1 MKKLDNKGFTL
12 VELIAVL
19 VILISV
25 MMVTIPAVNS
35 SLEKN
40 KDKQLEST
48 KKLLENASEFYVTN
62 NKDRIDF
69 DNTSCYIDINDLVYE
84 QYVDKDAI
92 KKPDGEILE
101 GNVVFYIS
109 DYSFRYQDSV
119 DGISKC

>member
-1 MKKLDNKGFTL
+1 MKRLNNKGFTL

>member
-1 MKKLDNKGFTL
+1 
-12 VELIAVL
+12 
-19 VILISV
+19 
-25 MMVTIPAVNS
+25 MVTIPAVNS

>member
-1 MKKLDNKGFTL
+1 MKRLNNKGFTL

-92 KKPDGEILE
+92 KNPDGEILE